1 MEILEL
7 FGINWKLMLAQIINF
22 AIVVGV
28 LWWFALKPLTKT
40 MKERNKEIEKG
51 LADAQKSAE
60 RLAEV
65 EKIVN
70 DKIKESKFD
79 ADVILNE
86 AKKQAEANRQIDL
99 EKTKKEIDSL
109 FIKAKEQIKSEKIA
123 MLDEV
128 KADVGKMIVIALEK
142 ILSQGLTKEIDKK
155 YIDKVLKDL
164 K

>member
-79 ADVILNE
+79 ADIILNE

-99 EKTKKEIDSL
+99 EKTKKEIDIL
-109 FIKAKEQIKSEKIA
+109 FTKAKEQIESEKTA
-123 MLDEV
+123 MLNEV

-155 YIDKVLKDL
+155 YIDKALKDL

>member
-22 AIVVGV
+22 AIVMAV

-40 MKERNKEIEKG
+40 MKERSSEIEKG
-51 LADAQKSAE
+51 LSDAQKSAE
-60 RLAEV
+60 RLDEV

-86 AKKQAEANRQIDL
+86 ARKQAEVNRQVDL
-99 EKTKKEIDSL
+99 EKTKKEVDVL
-109 FIKAKEQIKSEKIA
+109 FNKAKEQIENEKTL
-123 MLDEV
+123 MVKEV
-128 KADVGKMIVIALEK
+128 KTEVGEMIVMALEK
-142 ILSQGLTKEIDKK
+142 ILSAGLTKEIDKK
-155 YIDKVLKDL
+155 YIEKVLKDL

>member
-22 AIVVGV
+22 AIVVAV

-40 MKERNKEIEKG
+40 MKERSSEIEKG
-51 LADAQKSAE
+51 LSDAQKSAE
-60 RLAEV
+60 RLDEV

-86 AKKQAEANRQIDL
+86 ARKQAEVNRQVDL
-99 EKTKKEIDSL
+99 EKTKKEVDVL
-109 FIKAKEQIKSEKIA
+109 FNKAKEQIENEKTL
-123 MLDEV
+123 MVKEV
-128 KADVGKMIVIALEK
+128 KTEVGEMIVMALEK
-142 ILSQGLTKEIDKK
+142 ILSAGLTKEIDKK
-155 YIDKVLKDL
+155 YIEKVLKDL